1 MVLPR
6 ILYIFYDILRCAKYR
21 SASASQILHYAALRQ
36 QSPKKGSSP
45 HRAGNSGKEGSLWWV
60 DSSEKAAAGRFG
72 TSHRAVWHCLLVS
85 CAARGPEEH
94 G

>member
-72 TSHRAVWHCLLVS
+72 TSHRAVGDRIKDIND
-85 CAARGPEEH
+85 APRPEEH